1 VEKQIPTEDQEPSD
15 PPEDVDDPPANQDRV
30 FPPIS
35 SDKRGP
41 SITTVLVCSGAV
53 VLGLGYLAIR
63 PPALL
68 RKRIR
73 AIRRARLLRGIGETK
88 LLQWAAEEFEMLG
101 DDEFEEDEM
110 VNSRALLDEEVPL
123 RPSRTRSTFNDYGT
137 AR

>member
-1 VEKQIPTEDQEPSD
+1 
-15 PPEDVDDPPANQDRV
+15 
-30 FPPIS
+30 
-35 SDKRGP
+35 
-41 SITTVLVCSGAV
+41 V

-73 AIRRARLLRGIGETK
+73 AIRRARFLRGIRETK
-88 LLQWAAEEFEMLG
+88 LLHWAAEEIEMLD

-110 VNSRALLDEEVPL
+110 VNSRPLPDEEIPL
-123 RPSRTRSTFNDYGT
+123 RPSRTRTFVDYGM

>member
-1 VEKQIPTEDQEPSD
+1 M
-15 PPEDVDDPPANQDRV
+15 
-30 FPPIS
+30 
-35 SDKRGP
+35 
-41 SITTVLVCSGAV
+41 

-73 AIRRARLLRGIGETK
+73 AIRRARFLRGIGETK
-88 LLQWAAEEFEMLG
+88 LLQWAAEEIEMLD

-110 VNSRALLDEEVPL
+110 VNSRPLLDEEIPL
-123 RPSRTRSTFNDYGT
+123 RPSRIRSTFIDYGT

>member
-1 VEKQIPTEDQEPSD
+1 M
-15 PPEDVDDPPANQDRV
+15 
-30 FPPIS
+30 
-35 SDKRGP
+35 
-41 SITTVLVCSGAV
+41 

-73 AIRRARLLRGIGETK
+73 AIRRARFLRGIGETK
-88 LLQWAAEEFEMLG
+88 LLQWATEEIEMLD

-110 VNSRALLDEEVPL
+110 VNSRPLLDEEIPL
-123 RPSRTRSTFNDYGT
+123 RPSRIRSTFIDYGT

>member
-1 VEKQIPTEDQEPSD
+1 
-15 PPEDVDDPPANQDRV
+15 
-30 FPPIS
+30 
-35 SDKRGP
+35 
-41 SITTVLVCSGAV
+41 V

-73 AIRRARLLRGIGETK
+73 AIRRARFLRGIGETK
-88 LLQWAAEEFEMLG
+88 LLQWATEEIEMLD

-110 VNSRALLDEEVPL
+110 VNSRPLLDEEIPL
-123 RPSRTRSTFNDYGT
+123 RPSRIRSTFIDYGT

>member
-1 VEKQIPTEDQEPSD
+1 M
-15 PPEDVDDPPANQDRV
+15 
-30 FPPIS
+30 
-35 SDKRGP
+35 
-41 SITTVLVCSGAV
+41 

-73 AIRRARLLRGIGETK
+73 AIRRARFLRGIGETK
-88 LLQWAAEEFEMLG
+88 LLHWAAEEIEMLD

-110 VNSRALLDEEVPL
+110 VNSRPLPDEEIPL
-123 RPSRTRSTFNDYGT
+123 RPSRTRTNFVDYGT

>member
-1 VEKQIPTEDQEPSD
+1 
-15 PPEDVDDPPANQDRV
+15 
-30 FPPIS
+30 
-35 SDKRGP
+35 
-41 SITTVLVCSGAV
+41 VLGAV